1 VSSTLTPLQTPRSS
15 YPPNGPLGPQDRRR
29 PSRISLGTLLLI
41 LLLLLAVA
49 LAVVWQ
55 TTGTVHHQISTVSM
69 SGVRHADVTLNL
81 GAGSLH
87 VSGAAATGN
96 AVEAAFA
103 YNTPGVNWD
112 ESRSGGT
119 LALTVGQKSGSVFNP
134 FTMKNDWTIR
144 LSRHLPLSLRINSG
158 AGEAVLDLRH
168 VDLRSLDVNGGA
180 GSIRIDLRRAWT
192 TNVNVAVHGG
202 VGETTIDVPTSVG
215 VVARVHAGIGS
226 MQVTGLVARNGDYVN
241 EQYGRSPTTLSVS
254 VDQGVGTVKLTTG

>member
-1 VSSTLTPLQTPRSS
+1 MV
-15 YPPNGPLGPQDRRR
+15 
-29 PSRISLGTLLLI
+29 LLI

-55 TTGTVHHQISTVSM
+55 TTGTVHHQTSSVSM
-69 SGVRHADVTLNL
+69 SGLRHADVTLNL

-87 VSGAAATGN
+87 VSGTAATGK
-96 AVEAAFA
+96 AVDATFA

-112 ESRSGGT
+112 ETHSGGA

-144 LSRHLPLSLRINSG
+144 LSRYLPLSLRVNSG

-168 VDLRSLDVNGGA
+168 VDLRNLDVNGGA

-192 TNVNVAVHGG
+192 RNVNVTVHGG
-202 VGETTIDVPTSVG
+202 VGETTIAVPASVA
-215 VVARVHAGIGS
+215 VVAHVHAGIGS
-226 MQVTGLVARNGDYVN
+226 TQVTGLVAKNGEYVN
-241 EQYGRSPTTLSVS
+241 EQYGRSPTTLSIS